1 MKKAAII
8 VAGGIGIRM
17 NAGIPKQFVILAG
30 KPLLMHTLKAFADF
44 DAEMP
49 LLVTIPKQYFKYW
62 KTLCRDYTFKIKHQ
76 IVEGGETRFQSV
88 RNALNYIPDGIWL
101 AIHDGVRPMITKSMI
116 ELCFEEA
123 LSMGNA
129 IPVISTYESLR
140 IIDGSYSHPFDR
152 SSIRVVQTPQV
163 FPSSLIKKAYQQ
175 NYSADFTDDATVFES
190 FGEKIHL
197 TEGDPRNIKI
207 TNPVDLLIAKTFFDE
222 R

>member
-1 MKKAAII
+1 
-8 VAGGIGIRM
+8 M
-17 NAGIPKQFVILAG
+17 NAGIPKQFIILAG
-30 KPLLMHTLKAFADF
+30 KPLLMHTLNAFADF

-49 LLVTIPKQYFKYW
+49 LLVTLPKQHFKYW

-76 IVEGGETRFQSV
+76 IIEGGETRFHSV

-116 ELCFEEA
+116 ELCFNEA

-129 IPVISTYESLR
+129 IPVISTNESLR
-140 IIDGSYSHPFDR
+140 IIDGSFSHPFDR
-152 SSIRVVQTPQV
+152 SSIRIVQTPQV

-175 NYSADFTDDATVFES
+175 NFKADFTDDATVFES

-197 TEGDPRNIKI
+197 TAGDPRNIKI
-207 TNPVDLLIAKTFFDE
+207 TNPIDLLVAKTFFDE
-222 R
+222 SKD